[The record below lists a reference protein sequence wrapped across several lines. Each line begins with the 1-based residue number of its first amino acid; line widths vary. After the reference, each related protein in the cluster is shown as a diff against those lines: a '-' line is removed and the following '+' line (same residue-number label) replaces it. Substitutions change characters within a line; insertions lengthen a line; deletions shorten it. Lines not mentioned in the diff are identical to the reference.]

1 MKVIMKDFDKG
12 AKRKCNKCSTLFFDF
27 NKFPTICPSCQQ
39 EVNNP
44 ITNIS
49 KRGRPPKAT
58 KATKVAKSKK
68 PSEEIK
74 IDDLPVDDINTDDDS
89 PVEEIDDLPVEET
102 PVDDINTDDD
112 SPVEEIIKID
122 REKD

>member
-1 MKVIMKDFDKG
+1 MKVNMKDFDKG
-12 AKRKCNKCSTLFFDF
+12 AKRKCNKCNTLFFDF

-49 KRGRPPKAT
+49 KRGRPPKI
-58 KATKVAKSKK
+58 TKVDKSEK

-74 IDDLPVDDINTDDDS
+74 
-89 PVEEIDDLPVEET
+89 IDDLPVEET
-102 PVDDINTDDD
+102 PVDDINADDD
-112 SPVEEIIKID
+112 SPVEEIIEID